1 MFESA
6 LFQWVGTI
14 IASGGIGAAI
24 TYIATFKS
32 NKRKAAA
39 EAKKY
44 EELAQQ
50 SHIES
55 MDSLGKMERDRYEAM
70 YNQINKMMQDYN
82 DLSDDYREY
91 RKDATERERA
101 FIRKA
106 QNNYSILAELKSE
119 VNLLR
124 KYSCYNIECPHRIK
138 DNTDIE
144 LKEE

>member
-6 LFQWVGTI
+6 LFQWIGTI

-32 NKRKAAA
+32 NKRKADA
-39 EAKKY
+39 EAKTQ

-55 MDSLGKMERDRYEAM
+55 MDNLGKMERDRYEAM

-91 RKDATERERA
+91 RKDATERERD

-124 KYSCYNIECPHRIK
+124 KYSCYNLECPHRVK
-138 DNTDIE
+138 DNSDI
-144 LKEE
+144 KNNEE

>member
-6 LFQWVGTI
+6 LFQWIGTI

-32 NKRKAAA
+32 NKRKADA
-39 EAKKY
+39 EANKQ
-44 EELAQQ
+44 EEIAHQ

-55 MDSLGKMERDRYEAM
+55 MDSLGKMERNRYEAM

-82 DLSDDYREY
+82 NLSDDYREY
-91 RKDATERERA
+91 RKIATERERD

-119 VNLLR
+119 VNVLR
-124 KYSCYNIECPHRIK
+124 KYSCYNVECPHRIK
-138 DNTDIE
+138 DNSDIKT
-144 LKEE
+144 KEE

>member
-6 LFQWVGTI
+6 LFQWISTI
-14 IASGGIGAAI
+14 IASGGVGAAI

-39 EAKKY
+39 EAKKQ

-91 RKDATERERA
+91 RKIATERERD

-119 VNLLR
+119 VNVLR
-124 KYSCYNIECPHRIK
+124 KYSCYNVECPHRIK
-138 DNTDIE
+138 DNSDI
-144 LKEE
+144 KTNEE

>member
-6 LFQWVGTI
+6 LFQWISTI

-32 NKRKAAA
+32 NKRKADA
-39 EAKKY
+39 EAKKQ

-82 DLSDDYREY
+82 ALSDEYREY
-91 RKDATERERA
+91 RKDATERERD

-138 DNTDIE
+138 DSTDIE

>member
-6 LFQWVGTI
+6 LFQWISTI
-14 IASGGIGAAI
+14 IASGGVGAAI

-39 EAKKY
+39 EAKTQ

-55 MDSLGKMERDRYEAM
+55 MDNLGKMERDRYEAM

-91 RKDATERERA
+91 RKIATERERD

-119 VNLLR
+119 VNVLR
-124 KYSCYNIECPHRIK
+124 KYSCYNVECPHRIK
-138 DNTDIE
+138 DNSDT
-144 LKEE
+144 KTNEE

>member
-6 LFQWVGTI
+6 LFQWIGTI

-24 TYIATFKS
+24 TYVATFKS

-39 EAKKY
+39 EAKKS
-44 EELAQQ
+44 EEIAHQ
-50 SHIES
+50 SQIES
-55 MDSLGKMERDRYEAM
+55 MDNLGKMERNRYEAM

-82 DLSDDYREY
+82 NLSDDYREY
-91 RKDATERERA
+91 RKIATERERD

-119 VNLLR
+119 VNVLR
-124 KYSCYNIECPHRIK
+124 KYSCYNVECPHRIK
-138 DNTDIE
+138 DNSDI
-144 LKEE
+144 KINEE

>member
-6 LFQWVGTI
+6 LFQWIGTI

-24 TYIATFKS
+24 TYVSTFKS

-39 EAKKY
+39 EAKKQ

-55 MDSLGKMERDRYEAM
+55 MDSLEKMERDRYQAM

-91 RKDATERERA
+91 RQSATERERD

-119 VNLLR
+119 VNVLR
-124 KYSCYNIECPHRIK
+124 KYSCYNVECPHRVK
-138 DNTDIE
+138 DNSDT
-144 LKEE
+144 KTNEE

>member
-6 LFQWVGTI
+6 LFQWIGTI

-32 NKRKAAA
+32 NKRKADA
-39 EAKKY
+39 EANKQ
-44 EELAQQ
+44 EELAWQ

-55 MDSLGKMERDRYEAM
+55 MDNLGKMERNRYEAM

-82 DLSDDYREY
+82 NLSDDYREY
-91 RKDATERERA
+91 RKIATERERD

-119 VNLLR
+119 VNVLR
-124 KYSCYNIECPHRIK
+124 KYSCYNVECPHRIK
-138 DNTDIE
+138 DNSDIKT
-144 LKEE
+144 KEE